1 MPKFILLSDAARH
14 ESGINDHGA
23 SVSIEQH
30 ERREG
35 NLLIL
40 CQTGKNPSDFS
51 WQINIAPET

>member
-23 SVSIEQH
+23 SVCIEQH
-30 ERREG
+30 GGREG

-40 CQTGKNPSDFS
+40 CQAGKNPSDFS
-51 WQINIAPET
+51 